1 MTLPDTL
8 TAVWSP
14 DSPVIQVMANGLWL
28 VLVFPWDSLSELVIL
43 LRRVGCAISAL
54 HSSRRG
60 CEHMADRLERMLQLE
75 EAQLLAAA
83 SRN

>member
-43 LRRVGCAISAL
+43 L
-54 HSSRRG
+54 
-60 CEHMADRLERMLQLE
+60 
-75 EAQLLAAA
+75 
-83 SRN
+83 